1 MVLKTLYHK
10 FVKIKTKHMK
20 IKNLLFSLTA
30 IFIFFSGTGLLAQ
43 TELPLNPKV
52 VKGKLDN
59 GLTYYILPNKKPE
72 NKVELRLALNAGAI
86 NEDDDQQG
94 LAHMAEHMAFNGTKN
109 FKKNDI
115 ISYLRDIGVGFGNDL
130 NAYTSFDETVYI
142 LPIPTSKPENLEKGF
157 QVLEDWAHN
166 VTYNNDDIDG
176 ERPIILE
183 ESRLGKGANDRM
195 FRKLYPKLFKGS
207 LYANR
212 LPIGI
217 DSIIKNF
224 AHPAI
229 KRFYT
234 DWYRPNLMA
243 VIVVGDITVEKAE
256 ALIKKH
262 FAGLKNPETIR
273 ERKYAGVPAYTTSDA
288 LVVTD
293 KEATSYQVSVQYP
306 AFVKK
311 DLVTDADYKIME
323 IRSLFSTIFNQR
335 LQELTQKE
343 NPPYLYAFG
352 RFGSYARGYDAFS
365 LTAGSGTNN
374 PTVALA
380 AVMTE
385 VERAKRFGF
394 TQAELDRAKKS
405 YLSRMEKLYNDRDKT
420 ESNSLV
426 GELVQHFLEKE
437 AMPGIELEYEL
448 SKKSIPA
455 ITLEN
460 INAVLDV
467 IKGDKNKLVAV
478 MGPEGTDKIVL
489 PDSLQLMQTLAAA
502 EKADIKAYEE
512 KAIAANLLSKE
523 PKAGKVVSK
532 TINAKSGT
540 TELKL
545 SNGVM
550 VSLKKTD
557 FKNDEIIM
565 SAARFGGKNEY
576 GLKDKYNAEYATQ
589 IAATMGFGN
598 FSPVDL
604 RKSLAGKTASAN
616 DVFSGTKDGFSGSST
631 VKDVETMLQLLHLHV
646 TAPRK
651 DTALFNSFIQKN
663 KSQLAMLSANPQ
675 AAFVD
680 TFYKVMFNNNPL
692 APVAVPH
699 AEYFDQVKLDRA
711 MEIYKAHFGD
721 MSGMQFAFV
730 GNIDEQKLIPLIE
743 KYIGSLPASGKKFTY
758 TDNKVRTIKGKSNF
772 NAYKGKEEKSLILA
786 VFAGETP
793 FSEDEALKASA
804 LTEVLN
810 IRIIE
815 ELREKVQGIYGGG
828 IFGGLEKVPYNSY
841 SFMAQLPCGP
851 EKVDTLTK
859 ALQNEIAK
867 IRKNGIEESYLDKV
881 KKQWLEAH
889 KETIKSNNAWAAN
902 IIAGKVEGEN
912 MDRFI
917 NYGKYVAKLTTA
929 DIKKAANTYLSGNNL
944 LIATLMPE
952 KYNPKNEAATN
963 TGNRKNV
970 VLKTIDVKTADIKI
984 ELYDNGD
991 IDGDEVTV
999 YFNGDVVGNKQ
1010 KLTEKPITINLKAIK
1025 NATNELVMYA
1035 NNLGTIPP
1043 NTALMK
1049 VYSDGQ
1055 VYEVRIESD
1064 EKKNGVIRF
1073 TLK

>member
-1 MVLKTLYHK
+1 MNWLCRR
-10 FVKIKTKHMK
+10 FGKIKTIQMK
-20 IKNLLFSLTA
+20 IKNFLFSLFAMIT
-30 IFIFFSGTGLLAQ
+30 FLHCTNLQAQ
-43 TELPLNPKV
+43 TALPLSAKV

-72 NKVELRLALNAGAI
+72 NKVELRLAINAGAI

-115 ISYLRDIGVGFGNDL
+115 VSFLQDIGVGFGSDL

-166 VTYNNDDIDG
+166 VSYNNDDIDS

-183 ESRLGKGANDRM
+183 ESRLGKGADDRM

-212 LPIGI
+212 LPIGV
-217 DSIIKNF
+217 DSIIKGF
-224 AHPAI
+224 PHDAI
-229 KRFYT
+229 KRFYK

-243 VIVVGDITVEKAE
+243 VMVVGDITVEKAE

-262 FAGLKNPETIR
+262 FSGLKNPETIR
-273 ERKYAGVPAYTTSDA
+273 ERKYAAVPAYASSDA
-288 LVVTD
+288 LVITD

-306 AFVKK
+306 TFVKK
-311 DLVTDADYKIME
+311 DLVTDTDYKNQQ

-352 RFGSYARGYDAFS
+352 SFGSYARGYDAFS
-365 LTAGSGTNN
+365 LAAGSGTNN
-374 PTVALA
+374 PTTALTA
-380 AVMTE
+380 LMTE

-394 TQAELDRAKKS
+394 TQSELERAKKS
-405 YLSRMEKLYNDRDKT
+405 YLNRMEKAYNDRDKT
-420 ESNSLV
+420 ESGALI
-426 GELVQHFLEKE
+426 GELVQNFLEKE
-437 AMPGIELEYEL
+437 AMPGIEVEFEL
-448 SKKSIPA
+448 TKKILPT

-478 MGPEGTDKIVL
+478 MGPEGTDKIIL
-489 PDSLQLMQTLAAA
+489 PDSMQLMQTLAAA
-502 EKADIKAYEE
+502 EKVDVKAYEE
-512 KAIAANLLSKE
+512 KVIATNLLSKE

-532 TINAKSGT
+532 ISDAKLGT
-540 TELKL
+540 TTLKL
-545 SNGVM
+545 SNGVT
-550 VSLKKTD
+550 VTLKKTD
-557 FKNDEIIM
+557 FKNDEVIM
-565 SAARFGGKNEY
+565 SAARYGGKNAY
-576 GLKDKYNAEYATQ
+576 GIKDKFNAEYATQ

-598 FSPVDL
+598 FSPTDL

-616 DVFSGTKDGFSGSST
+616 DIFSGTQDGFSGSSS
-631 VKDVETMLQLLHLHV
+631 VKDVETMLQLLYLHV

-651 DTALFNSFIQKN
+651 DTGLFNSFIQKN
-663 KSQLAMLSANPQ
+663 KSQLAMLSSNPQ

-680 TFYKVMFNNNPL
+680 TFYKTMFNNNPL

-711 MEIYKAHFGD
+711 MEIYKEHMGD
-721 MSGMQFAFV
+721 VSEMQFAIV
-730 GNIDEQKLIPLIE
+730 GNIDEAKLIPMLE
-743 KYIGSLPASGKKFTY
+743 KYIASLPSSGKKFTY
-758 TDNKVRTIKGKSNF
+758 TDNKVRTVKGKINL

-841 SFMAQLPCGP
+841 SFIAQLPCGP
-851 EKVDTLTK
+851 EKADTLTQ
-859 ALQNEIAK
+859 ALQIEIAK
-867 IRKNGIEESYLDKV
+867 IRKNGIEESYLSKV
-881 KKQWLEAH
+881 KKQWLETH
-889 KETIKSNNAWAAN
+889 KETIKSNAAWAGN
-902 IIAGKVEGEN
+902 IISSKVEGEN
-912 MDRFI
+912 IDRFV
-917 NYGKYVAKLTTA
+917 NYEKYVEKLTTA
-929 DIKKAANTYLSGNNL
+929 DIKKVANTYLSGNNL
-944 LIATLMPE
+944 MIATLMPE
-952 KYNPKNEAATN
+952 KYDPKYETS

-970 VLKTIDVKTADIKI
+970 VMKTIDVKSADIKI

-991 IDGDEVTV
+991 VDGDEVTV
-999 YFNGDVVGNKQ
+999 YFNGSVISNKQ
-1010 KLTEKPITINLKAIK
+1010 KLTEKAITINVKAIK
-1025 NATNELVMYA
+1025 NASNELVMYA
-1035 NNLGTIPP
+1035 DNLGSIPP

-1049 VYSDGQ
+1049 VYCDGQ
-1055 VYEVRIESD
+1055 VYEVRMESD

-1073 TLK
+1073 SFK

>member
-1 MVLKTLYHK
+1 MKLLCRR
-10 FVKIKTKHMK
+10 FGKIKTKHMK
-20 IKNLLFSLTA
+20 IRNFLFSLFA
-30 IFIFFSGTGLLAQ
+30 IMALLNCIALQAQ
-43 TELPLNPKV
+43 TALPLNPKV
-52 VKGKLDN
+52 IKGKLDN

-72 NKVELRLALNAGAI
+72 NKVELRLAVNAGAI

-94 LAHMAEHMAFNGTKN
+94 LAHMCEHMAFNGTKN

-115 ISYLRDIGVGFGNDL
+115 VSFLQDIGVGFGSDL

-195 FRKLYPKLFKGS
+195 FRKLYPRLFKGS

-212 LPIGI
+212 LPIGV
-217 DSIIKNF
+217 DSIIKTF
-224 AHPAI
+224 PYPAI
-229 KRFYT
+229 KRFYK

-256 ALIKKH
+256 ALIKRH
-262 FAGLKNPETIR
+262 FTGLVNPETIK
-273 ERKYAGVPAYTTSDA
+273 ERKYAAVPPYATSDA

-306 AFVKK
+306 AFIKQ
-311 DLVTDADYKIME
+311 DLVTDADYKNQE

-343 NPPYLYAFG
+343 NPPYLYAYG
-352 RFGSYARGYDAFS
+352 SFGSYARGYDAFS

-374 PTVALA
+374 PTTALTA
-380 AVMTE
+380 LMTE

-405 YLSRMEKLYNDRDKT
+405 YLNRMEKSYNDRDKT
-420 ESNSLV
+420 ESSSLID
-426 GELVQHFLEKE
+426 ELLQNFLEKE
-437 AMPGIELEYEL
+437 AMPGIEVEFDLT
-448 SKKSIPA
+448 KKIIPT
-455 ITLEN
+455 ITLDN

-467 IKGDKNKLVAV
+467 IRGDKNKVVAV
-478 MGPEGTDKIVL
+478 LGPEGTDKLLL
-489 PDSLQLMQTLAAA
+489 PDSLILMQTLASV
-502 EKADIKAYEE
+502 EKADVKAYEE
-512 KAIAANLLSKE
+512 KVVAANLLSKE
-523 PKAGKVVSK
+523 PKAGKVISK
-532 TINAKSGT
+532 TVDAKLGT

-545 SNGVM
+545 SNGVT
-550 VSLKKTD
+550 VTLKKTD
-557 FKNDEIIM
+557 FKNDEIIL
-565 SAARFGGKNEY
+565 SASRFGGKNEY
-576 GLKDKYNAEYATQ
+576 GLKDKYNAEYAPQ
-589 IAATMGFGN
+589 IASTMGFGN
-598 FSPVDL
+598 FSPTDL
-604 RKSLAGKTASAN
+604 RKSLAGKTASVN
-616 DVFSGTKDGFSGSST
+616 DFFTDTKDGFGGSSS
-631 VKDVETMLQLLHLHV
+631 VKDVETMLQLLYLHV
-646 TAPRK
+646 TEPRR

-663 KSQLAMLSANPQ
+663 KSQLAMLSSNPQ

-680 TFYKVMFNNNPL
+680 TFYKTMFNNNPL

-699 AEYFDQVKLDRA
+699 AEYFDQVKLNRT
-711 MEIYKAHFGD
+711 MEIYKAHMGD
-721 MSGMQFAFV
+721 ISGMQFAIV
-730 GNIDEQKLIPLIE
+730 GNIDEQKMIPLIE
-743 KYIGSLPASGKKFTY
+743 KYIASLPSSGKKFTY
-758 TDNKVRTIKGKSNF
+758 TDNKVRTVKGKIDLNT
-772 NAYKGKEEKSLILA
+772 YKGKEEKSLILA
-786 VFAGETP
+786 VFSGEAP
-793 FSEDEALKASA
+793 YNEDEALKANA

-841 SFMAQLPCGP
+841 SFVAQLPCGP
-851 EKVDTLTK
+851 EKADTLTE
-859 ALQNEIAK
+859 ALQKEIAK
-867 IRKNGIEESYLDKV
+867 IRKNGIEESYLSKV

-889 KETIKSNNAWAAN
+889 KENIKSNAAWAGN
-902 IIAGKVEGEN
+902 IIGSKVEGEN
-912 MDRFI
+912 IDRFV
-917 NYGKYVAKLTTA
+917 NYEKYVEKLTTA
-929 DIKKAANTYLSGNNL
+929 DIKKVANTYLSGNNL

-952 KYNPKNEAATN
+952 KYDPKYETS

-970 VLKTIDVKTADIKI
+970 VMKTIEVKSADIKI

-991 IDGDEVTV
+991 VDGDEVTV
-999 YFNGDVVGNKQ
+999 YFNGAVISSKQ
-1010 KLTEKPITINLKAIK
+1010 KLTEKAITINVKAIK
-1025 NATNELVMYA
+1025 NASNELVMYA
-1035 NNLGTIPP
+1035 DNLGSIPP

-1049 VYSDGQ
+1049 VYCDGQ
-1055 VYEVRIESD
+1055 VYEVRMESD

-1073 TLK
+1073 SLK

>member
-1 MVLKTLYHK
+1 MKPLCSKFDENQNKQMNIKALLLSFFVLLTTVATSTLK
-10 FVKIKTKHMK
+10 
-20 IKNLLFSLTA
+20 
-30 IFIFFSGTGLLAQ
+30 AQ
-43 TELPLNPKV
+43 TELALNPKV

-59 GLTYYILPNKKPE
+59 GLTYFILPNKKPE

-94 LAHMAEHMAFNGTKN
+94 LAHMAEHMAFNGTRN

-115 ISYLRDIGVGFGNDL
+115 VSFLQDIGVGFGSDL

-212 LPIGI
+212 LPIGV
-217 DSIIKNF
+217 DSIIKTF
-224 AHPAI
+224 PHDAI
-229 KRFYT
+229 KRFYR

-262 FAGLKNPETIR
+262 FSGLTNPSNIR
-273 ERKYAGVPAYTTSDA
+273 ERKYAAVPAYTSSDA

-306 AFVKK
+306 AFVKR
-311 DLVTDADYKIME
+311 DLITDEDYKNME
-323 IRSLFSTIFNQR
+323 IRSLFSTMFNQR

-343 NPPYLYAFG
+343 NPPYLYAYG
-352 RFGSYARGYDAFS
+352 SFGSYARGYDAFS
-365 LTAGSGTNN
+365 LAAGSGTNN
-374 PTVALA
+374 PDIALA
-380 AVMTE
+380 ALMTE
-385 VERAKRFGF
+385 AERAKRFGF

-405 YLSRMEKLYNDRDKT
+405 LLSRMEKLYNDRDKT
-420 ESNSLV
+420 ESSSLV
-426 GELVQHFLEKE
+426 DELVRHFLEKE
-437 AMPGIELEYEL
+437 AMPGIEVEFDLA
-448 SKKSIPA
+448 KKIIPA
-455 ITLEN
+455 VTLEN
-460 INAVLDV
+460 VNAVLDV
-467 IKGDKNKLVAV
+467 IKGDRNKLVAV
-478 MGPEGTDKIVL
+478 MGPEGTDKMAL
-489 PDSLQLMQTLAAA
+489 PDSLKLIQTLAVI
-502 EKADIKAYEE
+502 EKADIKPYEE
-512 KAIAANLLSKE
+512 KAVATNLLGKE
-523 PKAGKVVSK
+523 PKAGKVITK
-532 TINAKSGT
+532 TANAKLGT

-545 SNGVM
+545 SNGVI
-550 VSLKKTD
+550 VTLKKTD

-565 SAARFGGKNEY
+565 SAGRFGGKNEY
-576 GLKDKYNAEYATQ
+576 PLKDKFNAEYATQ
-589 IAATMGFGN
+589 IASTMGYGS
-598 FSPVDL
+598 FSPTDL
-604 RKSLAGKTASAN
+604 RKTLAGKTASVG
-616 DVFSGTKDGFSGSST
+616 DIFSDTKDGFNGNSS
-631 VKDVETMLQLLHLHV
+631 VKDVETMLQLLYLHV

-675 AAFVD
+675 AVFVD
-680 TFYKVMFNNNPL
+680 TFYKAMFNNNPL

-711 MEIYKAHFGD
+711 MEIYKAHLGD
-721 MSGMQFAFV
+721 VSGMQFAFV

-743 KYIGSLPASGKKFTY
+743 KYIASLPSTGKKFTY
-758 TDNKVRTIKGKSNF
+758 TDNKVRTAKGKMNL
-772 NAYKGKEEKSLILA
+772 NTYKGKEEKSLILA
-786 VFAGETP
+786 VFAGEIP
-793 FSEDEALKASA
+793 FNEDEALKASA

-828 IFGGLEKVPYNSY
+828 IYGGLEKVPYNSY
-841 SFMAQLPCGP
+841 SFIAQLPCGP
-851 EKVDTLTK
+851 EKADTLLQ
-859 ALQNEIAK
+859 ALQNEISK
-867 IRKNGIEESYLDKV
+867 IRKNGIEESYLSKV

-889 KETIKSNNAWAAN
+889 KETIKSNNAWARN
-902 IIAGKVEGEN
+902 IISSKVEGEN
-912 MDRFI
+912 IDRFVS
-917 NYGKYVAKLTTA
+917 YEKYVEKLTTA
-929 DIKKAANTYLSGNNL
+929 DIKKSANLYLGGNNL

-952 KYNPKNEAATN
+952 KYNPKYETS

-970 VLKTIDVKTADIKI
+970 VLKNITLKAADIKI

-991 IDGDEVTV
+991 VDGDEVTV
-999 YFNGDVVGNKQ
+999 YFNGNVVSSKQ
-1010 KLTEKPITINLKAIK
+1010 KLTEKPIKIDLKAIK
-1025 NATNELVMYA
+1025 NSSNELVMYA
-1035 NNLGTIPP
+1035 DNLGNIPP

-1049 VYSDGQ
+1049 VYCDGQ

-1073 TLK
+1073 TLN

>member
-1 MVLKTLYHK
+1 MLCRR
-10 FVKIKTKHMK
+10 FVGIKTKHMK
-20 IKNLLFSLTA
+20 IKNVLFSL
-30 IFIFFSGTGLLAQ
+30 FSMLVFFESTNLLAQ
-43 TELPLNPKV
+43 TALTLSPKV
-52 VKGKLDN
+52 VKGQLPN
-59 GLTYYILPNKKPE
+59 GLTYFILPNKKPE
-72 NKVELRLALNAGAI
+72 NKVELRLALNAGSI

-115 ISYLRDIGVGFGNDL
+115 ISFLQDIGVGFGSDL

-166 VTYNNDDIDG
+166 VTYNNDDIDT

-195 FRKLYPKLFKGS
+195 VKKLFPKLFKGS

-212 LPIGI
+212 LPIGV

-224 AHPAI
+224 SHPAI
-229 KRFYT
+229 KRFYK

-262 FAGLKNPETIR
+262 FSGLTNPENMK
-273 ERKYAGVPAYTTSDA
+273 ERKYAALPPYTSSDA

-293 KEATSYQVSVQYP
+293 KEATGYQVIVQYP
-306 AFVKK
+306 AFVKQ
-311 DLVTDADYKIME
+311 DIVTDADYKNME

-343 NPPYLYAFG
+343 NPPFVFAYG
-352 RFGSYARGYDAFS
+352 NFGSYGRGYDAFS
-365 LTAGSGTNN
+365 LAAGSGTNS
-374 PTVALA
+374 PSTALTA
-380 AVMTE
+380 LMTE
-385 VERAKRFGF
+385 AERAKRFGF
-394 TQAELDRAKKS
+394 TQTELDRAKKS
-405 YLSRMEKLYNDRDKT
+405 LLNRMEKLYNDRDKT
-420 ESNSLV
+420 ESSSLV
-426 GELVQHFLEKE
+426 GELVLYYLEKE
-437 AMPGIELEYEL
+437 PMPGIEVEYDL
-448 SKKSIPA
+448 AKKIIPT

-478 MGPEGTDKIVL
+478 MGPEGTDKVIL
-489 PDSLQLMQTLAAA
+489 PDSLNLIQTLAIV
-502 EKADIKAYEE
+502 EKADLKPYEE
-512 KAIAANLLSKE
+512 KAVAANLLSKE
-523 PKAGKVVSK
+523 PKAGKVITK
-532 TINAKSGT
+532 TVNAKLGT

-550 VSLKKTD
+550 VTLKKTD
-557 FKNDEIIM
+557 FKNDEIVM
-565 SAARFGGKNEY
+565 SASRFGGKNEY
-576 GLKDKYNAEYATQ
+576 GLKDKFNAEYATQ
-589 IAATMGFGN
+589 IASTMGFGN
-598 FSPVDL
+598 FSPTDL
-604 RKSLAGKTASAN
+604 RKSLAGKTVAAN
-616 DVFSGTKDGFSGSST
+616 DVFSGTKDGFNGSSS
-631 VKDVETMLQLLHLHV
+631 VKDVETMLQLLYLHV

-651 DTALFNSFIQKN
+651 DTGLFNSFIQKN
-663 KSQLAMLSANPQ
+663 KSQYAMLGANPQ
-675 AAFVD
+675 MAFVD
-680 TFYKVMFNNNPL
+680 TFYKTMYNNNPL

-699 AEYFDQVKLDRA
+699 VEYFDQVKLDRA
-711 MEIYKAHFGD
+711 MQIYKAHFGD
-721 MSGMQFAFV
+721 VSGMQFAFV

-743 KYIGSLPASGKKFTY
+743 KYIASLPSSGKKFTY
-758 TDNKVRTIKGKSNF
+758 TDNKVRTAKGQINL

-786 VFAGETP
+786 VFSGEAP
-793 FSEDEALKASA
+793 YSEDEALKAEA
-804 LTEVLN
+804 LTQVLN

-828 IFGGLEKVPYNSY
+828 IFGGLEKVPYSGY
-841 SFMAQLPCGP
+841 TFMAQLPCGP
-851 EKVDTLTK
+851 EKADTLTQ
-859 ALQNEIAK
+859 ALQSEINK
-867 IRKNGIEESYLDKV
+867 IRRNGIEQSYLDKV
-881 KKQWLEAH
+881 KKQWLETH
-889 KETIKSNNAWAAN
+889 RESIKSNNAWASN
-902 IIAGKVEGEN
+902 IISAKVEGEN
-912 MDRFI
+912 LDRFV
-917 NYGKYVAKLTTA
+917 NYEKYVEKLTTA
-929 DIKKAANTYLSGNNL
+929 DIKKVANTYLSGSNL

-952 KYNPKNEAATN
+952 KYNPTSEASTS

-970 VLKTIDVKTADIKI
+970 VQKNIAVKAADIKI

-991 IDGDEVTV
+991 VDGDEVTV
-999 YFNGDVVGNKQ
+999 YFNGNVVSSKQ

-1035 NNLGTIPP
+1035 ENLGTIPP

-1049 VYSDGQ
+1049 VYCDGQ
-1055 VYEVRIESD
+1055 VYEVRMESD

-1073 TLK
+1073 SLK